1 MSKAKTSLNSNF
13 EGVLARQNQ
22 ETSAICENK
31 SSQNLMISAISENN
45 SKLNV
50 WDVVHQN
57 KSSQK

>member
-50 WDVVHQN
+50 
-57 KSSQK
+57 